1 MKVKVL
7 KDGEYIDV
15 DVEVEEPEL
24 TEQNSLTETEA
35 LNQFFNTLASSD
47 TNSIAKIRAAA
58 QNFLNNTQEV

>member
-1 MKVKVL
+1 MKVKAL

-15 DVEVEEPEL
+15 DVEVKESEL
-24 TEQNSLTETEA
+24 TEQISFTETEA

-58 QNFLNNTQEV
+58 QNFLKNTNEI

>member
-15 DVEVEEPEL
+15 DVEVKESEL
-24 TEQNSLTETEA
+24 TEQSSLTETEA

>member
-15 DVEVEEPEL
+15 DVEVKESEL
-24 TEQNSLTETEA
+24 TEQSSLTETEA
-35 LNQFFNTLASSD
+35 LNQFFKSLASSD

-58 QNFLNNTQEV
+58 HNFLNNTQEV